1 MKNGKKKD
9 FMRQVKFFGK
19 KEGEKMTNED
29 RQLIVETLG
38 EMRELKGQMRE
49 FKEHVIGRVEKLEK
63 KEGERSKERIS
74 VISILISAAA
84 LAVSIIVNL
93 FNAKK

>member
-1 MKNGKKKD
+1 
-9 FMRQVKFFGK
+9 
-19 KEGEKMTNED
+19 MTNED

-38 EMRELKGQMRE
+38 EMRELKGQMKE

-74 VISILISAAA
+74 VISILISGAA
-84 LAVSIIVNL
+84 LAVSIIIN
-93 FNAKK
+93 FFRGRQ

>member
-1 MKNGKKKD
+1 MGNRNTSQG
-9 FMRQVKFFGK
+9 VN
-19 KEGEKMTNED
+19 MTNED
-29 RQLIVETLG
+29 RRLIVETLS
-38 EMRELKGQMRE
+38 EMKELKGAMKE

-74 VISILISAAA
+74 IAAVLISSAA
-84 LAVSIIVNL
+84 LAVSIIVNF